1 MGETDARTLLL
12 EAIEG
17 SLQQPVQP
25 QQPTEL
31 HQELQQHDTARATW
45 WSHVRD
51 RFFLGDESRMLREL
65 RVDRNAFEDLVNAV
79 ADLPLQ
85 RSGRRAFVFARGER
99 LLFLR
104 TSLTFRQNV
113 ARMLLLPRIKSPSEV
128 NQTEKSIDCCHRE
141 PCGFRPLPRAS
152 QRSP

>member
-1 MGETDARTLLL
+1 MGENDVRTLLL

-17 SLQQPVQP
+17 SLRQPIQP
-25 QQPTEL
+25 QQPAEL
-31 HQELQQHDTARATW
+31 HQELRQNVIARATW

-51 RFFLGDESRMLREL
+51 RFFLGDESWMLREL
-65 RVDRNAFEDLVNAV
+65 RVERNAFEDLVNAV

-104 TSLTFRQNV
+104 TSLTFRPNV
-113 ARMLLLPRIKSPSEV
+113 AQMLLLRIKSPSEV
-128 NQTEKSIDCCHRE
+128 NKTEKSIDCCHRE

>member
-1 MGETDARTLLL
+1 MGENDARTLLL

-31 HQELQQHDTARATW
+31 HQELQQNVAARATW

-65 RVDRNAFEDLVNAV
+65 RLDRNTIEDLVNAV

-85 RSGRRAFVFARGER
+85 RRGRRAFVFSRGE
-99 LLFLR
+99 LVV
-104 TSLTFRQNV
+104 SSHV
-113 ARMLLLPRIKSPSEV
+113 SHV
-128 NQTEKSIDCCHRE
+128 
-141 PCGFRPLPRAS
+141 
-152 QRSP
+152 